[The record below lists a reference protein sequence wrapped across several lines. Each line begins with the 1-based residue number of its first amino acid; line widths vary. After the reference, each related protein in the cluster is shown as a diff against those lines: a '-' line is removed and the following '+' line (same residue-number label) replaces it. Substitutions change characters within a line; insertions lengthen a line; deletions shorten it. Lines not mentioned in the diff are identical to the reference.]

1 MLKGVREGKPLLQ
14 FGRVNARHLADVF
27 IQHRVDHRTDDELL
41 PVHFLQVPVELDRAD
56 LDDLV
61 RNIMIGAAGSL
72 VPFQI
77 HHNEALRIPGY
88 KT

>member
-1 MLKGVREGKPLLQ
+1 MMSCCR
-14 FGRVNARHLADVF
+14 F
-27 IQHRVDHRTDDELL
+27 
-41 PVHFLQVPVELDRAD
+41 HFLQVPVELDRAD